1 MRVSRISTDGPWL
14 EASISTP
21 FGILSVMDEFSLVDN
36 SAPGIADEFDV
47 ELSASLLDDDEP
59 WEAIF
64 SGNPDRRKVLEHID
78 GWRYRAFGE
87 VVSFDPVVVDCGM
100 IQIPDV
106 FHSSDPRVVGEFVAF
121 TITRLKATQYTTETE
136 HFAGGNGV

>member
-1 MRVSRISTDGPWL
+1 
-14 EASISTP
+14 
-21 FGILSVMDEFSLVDN
+21 MDEFSLVD
-36 SAPGIADEFDV
+36 SSTPGIGDDFDV

-59 WEAIF
+59 WEVIF
-64 SGNPDRRKVLEHID
+64 SGNPDRRKVLEHIE

-87 VVSFDPVVVDCGM
+87 VVSIDPVVVDCGM

-121 TITRLKATQYTTETE
+121 MITRLDATQYTTQDAEQ
-136 HFAGGNGV
+136 